1 MSIKTLAA
9 SLAAGVA
16 IGMLLAPE
24 KGSKTREN
32 IKSKADDLLNRLQNL
47 KNSTGDELEELKE
60 IFKNEIAGLKE
71 ETRKKVLDLL
81 HSVKEGTNK
90 LEHHLAS

>member
-1 MSIKTLAA
+1 MRIQTLAA
-9 SLAAGVA
+9 SLAAGIA

-47 KNSTGDELEELKE
+47 KSSTGDELEELKAV
-60 IFKNEIAGLKE
+60 FKNEIAGLKE
-71 ETRKKVLDLL
+71 ETRKKVLEVLQ
-81 HSVKEGTNK
+81 SVKSGTTK
-90 LEHHLAS
+90 LEQHLTS